1 MAPTIISIQSQV
13 VHGHVGN
20 SAAAFPMRALGVDV
34 AEVPTT
40 LLSNHPHYPTT
51 RGRVL
56 EPSLV
61 ADLLR
66 GVEERGLAE
75 RASILLSGYLG
86 SAAIADEVAEFV
98 VRAKRA
104 NPRLIYL
111 CDPVMG
117 DSDIGFFVPGEL
129 KLAFA
134 ERRVPLADIVT
145 PNAFELAAL
154 AGMPVSKPADA
165 ADAAARIAPATV
177 IVTGLA
183 VDGNAVCTALAEG
196 GSLWTVTTPRI
207 DARPAGTGDL
217 FTGLLA
223 ARFAKGVAALPA
235 MEAAVAGTFGALALT
250 AGATWEEMPIVP
262 NIAAITEPHERFPA
276 IRVVWRGARTLGQEG
291 GLR

>member
-1 MAPTIISIQSQV
+1 MSPTVISIQSQV

-20 SAAAFPMRALGVDV
+20 SAAAFPMRALGVNV

-40 LLSNHPHYPTT
+40 ILSNHPHYATT
-51 RGRVL
+51 RGCVL

-66 GVEERGLAE
+66 GVEERGLAN
-75 RASILLSGYLG
+75 RAAIVLSGFLG
-86 SAAIADEVAEFV
+86 SAAIADEVAAFV

-117 DSDIGFFVPGEL
+117 DSDIGFFVPAEL
-129 KLAFA
+129 RTAFA
-134 ERRVPLADIVT
+134 ERLVPIAHMVT

-154 AGMPVSKPADA
+154 AERPVSTLTEA
-165 ADAAARIAPATV
+165 AVAAAHIEPATV

-183 VDGNAVCTALAEG
+183 GDQRSVCTALVKDG
-196 GSLWTVTTPRI
+196 DLWAVTTPRI
-207 DARPAGTGDL
+207 DSRPAGTGDL

-223 ARFAKGVAALPA
+223 ARIAKGAAALSA
-235 MEAAVAGTFGALALT
+235 MEAAVAGTFVALT
-250 AGATWEEMPIVP
+250 LTPAGTWEEMPIVP
-262 NIAAITEPHERFPA
+262 SIAAIVEPCESFTA
-276 IRVVWRGARTLGQEG
+276 IRIF
-291 GLR
+291 

>member
-1 MAPTIISIQSQV
+1 MTGPFSPTVISIQSQV

-20 SAAAFPMRALGVDV
+20 SAAAFPMRTLGVDV

-40 LLSNHPHYPTT
+40 LLSNHPHYATT

-66 GVEERGLAE
+66 GVEERGLVD
-75 RASILLSGYLG
+75 RAAIVLSGFLG
-86 SAAIADEVAEFV
+86 SAAIAEEVAAFV

-117 DSDIGFFVPGEL
+117 DSDLGFFVAAEL
-129 KLAFA
+129 RAVFA
-134 ERRVPLADIVT
+134 ERLTPIADIAT

-154 AGMPVSKPADA
+154 AGEPVSTLAEVA
-165 ADAAARIAPATV
+165 VAARRLEPATV
-177 IVTGLA
+177 IVTGLCA
-183 VDGNAVCTALAEG
+183 DESSISTALVGDGE
-196 GSLWTVTTPRI
+196 LWTVTTPRI

-217 FTGLLA
+217 FAGVLA
-223 ARFAKGVAALPA
+223 ARLAKGATMISA
-235 MEAAVAGTFGALALT
+235 MEAAVAGTFAALT
-250 AGATWEEMPIVP
+250 LTPAATWEEMPIVA
-262 NIAAITEPHERFPA
+262 NIAAIVEPREGFIA
-276 IRVVWRGARTLGQEG
+276 IRVV
-291 GLR
+291 